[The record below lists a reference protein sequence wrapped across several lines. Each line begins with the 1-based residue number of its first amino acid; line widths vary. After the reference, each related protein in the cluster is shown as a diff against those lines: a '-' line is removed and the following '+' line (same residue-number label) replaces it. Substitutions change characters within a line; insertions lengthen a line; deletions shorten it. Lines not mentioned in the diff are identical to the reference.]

1 LVSSTYVSV
10 KDNPPAKDGLS
21 VEDCERII
29 VSLLLE
35 KVLSTNPIWN
45 AYSTVIYFVL
55 GSLGSRMEQSENP
68 RFVIQLPKL
77 DESSTAKP
85 TAAAAQSKSRKS
97 VASGGDWLSVKSKG
111 EKKAASTKSKPAK
124 KAKTTKKKAA
134 KTKRV
139 PAKRVV
145 KARPKRDNSDVIE
158 LLSDDDSKP
167 TAEKEDL
174 WNSESSDEA
183 EFED

>member
-1 LVSSTYVSV
+1 
-10 KDNPPAKDGLS
+10 
-21 VEDCERII
+21 
-29 VSLLLE
+29 
-35 KVLSTNPIWN
+35 
-45 AYSTVIYFVL
+45 
-55 GSLGSRMEQSENP
+55 MEQSENP

-111 EKKAASTKSKPAK
+111 EKRKKAASTKSKPAK